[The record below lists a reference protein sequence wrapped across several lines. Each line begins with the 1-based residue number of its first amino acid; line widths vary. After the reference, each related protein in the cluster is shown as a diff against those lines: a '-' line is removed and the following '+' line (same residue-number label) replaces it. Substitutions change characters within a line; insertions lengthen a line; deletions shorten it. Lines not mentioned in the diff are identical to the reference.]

1 MATEQDPLQI
11 LPQEAWDLIKR
22 EYGAP
27 TVRDLQAGIKNDE
40 DSTSLEY
47 ADAARDALADAQSA
61 AAALA
66 LTPDQWD
73 DLKNEG
79 YSDAFIDHLES
90 QPHQTAYALWQNL
103 NAQREAE
110 EAEYMSPEDRAVR
123 RRSGYYADTAV
134 GGTDMTVGDIYEI
147 YYWLEEE
154 VPDEYRRLNEALLA
168 NGWFGVSADADDF
181 DNVSRRNNAFDDAVE
196 MLVGRGE
203 SPFGTVWAHQ
213 DFFAAMENPVWTLA
227 PTDPRYKPPPEFDF
241 SGLGGKP
248 PSSGGGGGEEPQR
261 ISRFTEAQVADLAN
275 TAAGTT
281 FGRNASMEE
290 QALALSVVRGLEDT
304 QRGTTIY
311 QPGSADLEAAFREA
325 SPEEAEHRGVESSL
339 RMLMQLVGRR

>member
-1 MATEQDPLQI
+1 MATHEQDPLQI

-22 EYGAP
+22 QHGAP
-27 TVRDLQAGIKNDE
+27 FVRDLQAGIKDDE
-40 DSTSLEY
+40 DSTSLG
-47 ADAARDALADAQSA
+47 AAAAARDALADAQSA
-61 AAALA
+61 AAAFA

-73 DLKNEG
+73 DLKNKHSPSYIAWLEG
-79 YSDAFIDHLES
+79 Q
-90 QPHQTAYALWQNL
+90 QPASAHTLWQSL

-110 EAEYMSPEDRAVR
+110 EAENMSPEDRAVA

-147 YYWLEEE
+147 YYWLEKKM
-154 VPDEYRRLNEALLA
+154 PDEYRRLNEALLA

-213 DFFAAMENPVWTLA
+213 DFYDAMINPVWTLA

-248 PSSGGGGGEEPQR
+248 PSSGGGGEEPQP

-290 QALALSVVRGLEDT
+290 QALALSIVRGLEDT
-304 QRGTTIY
+304 RRGTTIY

>member
-22 EYGAP
+22 EYGAA
-27 TVRDLQAGIKNDE
+27 TVRDLQAGIKDDE
-40 DSTSLEY
+40 DSTSLGA

-73 DLKNEG
+73 DLKNEH
-79 YSDAFIDHLES
+79 SPAFIARLES
-90 QPHQTAYALWQNL
+90 QPHEYAYTLWQNL

-203 SPFGTVWAHQ
+203 SPFGDVWARS
-213 DFFAAMENPVWTLA
+213 DFSAAMENPVWTLA

-248 PSSGGGGGEEPQR
+248 PSSGGGGEEPQR